1 LPTSRRS
8 IAPAEVQREPNLD
21 TSAALFC
28 KPGENLVTPANSAAP
43 RKRWYAVLY
52 IQVLIAIIIGIL
64 IGYFSPKIGIALKPL
79 GDAFVGLIR
88 IMIAPVIFCVIV
100 QGIASMADL
109 KKVGKVGVKAL
120 IYFEVVSTLAL
131 LIGIVV
137 AVVLHPGA
145 GLNINSATLDPKA
158 AAVYVGRAKETGF
171 IPFLLSFIPRTFVD
185 ALAGGEVPQVLLI
198 SILTGFAIARLGE
211 LGARALRAVE
221 VANKVV
227 FAIVRIIVRTAPLG
241 ALGGMAFTVASYG
254 MASLSNL
261 VKLIGSFY
269 LTSLIFIVLVLGVI
283 AAWAGFSIFRFIA
296 YIKDELLIVL
306 GTSSSET
313 VLPDMMRK
321 LEGLGA
327 SRSVVG
333 LVFPTGY
340 VFNTDGTNI
349 YLTLSVLFLA
359 QATGTQLTFSQ
370 IAGILLFA
378 LIASKGGSGVTG
390 TGFVTL
396 AAILAAVPAIPIQA
410 LALLVGIEKFMSE
423 CRALTNVVGNGVA
436 TLVVSRWQGELDSA
450 KMREVMSHP
459 GENNEPK
466 VA

>member
-1 LPTSRRS
+1 M
-8 IAPAEVQREPNLD
+8 PASAVREPREPRV
-21 TSAALFC
+21 SAADS
-28 KPGENLVTPANSAAP
+28 TAP
-43 RKRWYAVLY
+43 RKHKPWYSVLY
-52 IQVLIAIIIGIL
+52 IQVLIAIAIGIF
-64 IGYFSPKIGIALKPL
+64 IGRFFPKTGIALKPL

-88 IMIAPVIFCVIV
+88 MMIAPVIFCVIV
-100 QGIASMADL
+100 QGIAGMADL
-109 KKVGKVGVKAL
+109 KKVGKVGIKTL
-120 IYFEVVSTLAL
+120 IYFEAVSTLAL
-131 LIGIVV
+131 AIGIVV
-137 AVVLHPGA
+137 AVVIRPGA
-145 GLNINSATLDPKA
+145 GLNINPATLDPNA
-158 AAVYVGRAKETGF
+158 AAVYVGRARETGF
-171 IPFLLSFIPRTFVD
+171 IPFLLNFIPHSFVT
-185 ALAGGEVPQVLLI
+185 ALTSGEVPQVLLI
-198 SILTGFAIARLGE
+198 SILTGFAMARLGE
-211 LGARALRAVE
+211 FGVRALRAIE

-227 FAIVRIIVRTAPLG
+227 FAIIRIIIRTAPLG
-241 ALGGMAFTVASYG
+241 ALGGMAFTVGSYG

-261 VKLIGSFY
+261 VKLIGTFY
-269 LTSLIFIVLVLGVI
+269 LTSVIFVVVVLGAI
-283 AAWAGFSIFRFIA
+283 AWTAGFSIFRFIA

-349 YLTLSVLFLA
+349 YLTLSALFLA
-359 QATGTQLTFSQ
+359 QATGTHLTFSQ
-370 IAGILLFA
+370 IVGLLLFA

-396 AAILAAVPAIPIQA
+396 AAILAAVPAIPVQG

-436 TLVVSRWQGELDSA
+436 TLVVSRWERELDPV
-450 KMREVMSHP
+450 KLREVLSQP
-459 GENNEPK
+459 SENTAPK
-466 VA
+466 AA

>member
-1 LPTSRRS
+1 M
-8 IAPAEVQREPNLD
+8 
-21 TSAALFC
+21 SAAD
-28 KPGENLVTPANSAAP
+28 SAA
-43 RKRWYAVLY
+43 RLKHKHWYSVLY
-52 IQVLIAIIIGIL
+52 IQVLIAIAVGIL
-64 IGYFSPKIGIALKPL
+64 IGRFFPKTGIALKPL

-88 IMIAPVIFCVIV
+88 MMIAPVIFCVIV
-100 QGIASMADL
+100 QGIAGMADL
-109 KKVGKVGVKAL
+109 KKVGKVGIKTL

-131 LIGIVV
+131 AIGIVV
-137 AVVLHPGA
+137 AVVIHPGA
-145 GLNINSATLDPKA
+145 GLNINPATLDPHA
-158 AAVYVGRAKETGF
+158 AAVFVGRARETGF
-171 IPFLLSFIPRTFVD
+171 IPFLLSFIPHSFVS
-185 ALAGGEVPQVLLI
+185 AFASGEVPQVLLI
-198 SILTGFAIARLGE
+198 SVLTGFALARLGE
-211 LGARALRAVE
+211 FGARALRAVE

-227 FAIVRIIVRTAPLG
+227 FGIIRIIIRTAPLG
-241 ALGGMAFTVASYG
+241 ALGGMAFTVGSYG

-261 VKLIGSFY
+261 VKLIGTFY
-269 LTSLIFIVLVLGVI
+269 LTSLIFVVIVLGVI
-283 AAWAGFSIFRFIA
+283 AWWAGFSIFRFIA

-349 YLTLSVLFLA
+349 YLTLSALFLA
-359 QATGTQLTFSQ
+359 QATGTHLNFSQ
-370 IAGILLFA
+370 IAGMLLFA

-396 AAILAAVPAIPIQA
+396 AAILAAVPAIPVQG

-436 TLVVSRWQGELDSA
+436 TLVVSRWQGELDPA
-450 KMREVMSHP
+450 KLREVLSQP
-459 GENNEPK
+459 SENTAPK
-466 VA
+466 AA

>member
-1 LPTSRRS
+1 VSHGK
-8 IAPAEVQREPNLD
+8 
-21 TSAALFC
+21 SAAQR
-28 KPGENLVTPANSAAP
+28 KP
-43 RKRWYAVLY
+43 WYAVLY
-52 IQVLIAIIIGIL
+52 VQVLVAIVVGIL
-64 IGYFSPKIGIALKPL
+64 IGRFFPKTGIALKPL
-79 GDAFVGLIR
+79 GDGFVALIR
-88 IMIAPVIFCVIV
+88 MMIAPVIFCVVV
-100 QGIASMADL
+100 QGIASMSDL

-131 LIGIVV
+131 IVGIVV
-137 AVVLHPGA
+137 AVILHPGA
-145 GLNINSATLDPKA
+145 GLNIDPATLDPKA
-158 AAVYVGRAKETGF
+158 AATYVGRAKETGI
-171 IPFLLSFIPRTFVD
+171 IPFLLGFIPRTFVD

-198 SILTGFAIARLGE
+198 SILTGFAIARMGE
-211 LGARALRAVE
+211 FGVRALRAIE

-227 FAIVRIIVRTAPLG
+227 FGIIRIVVRAAPLG

-261 VKLIGSFY
+261 VKLIGMFY
-269 LTSLIFIVLVLGVI
+269 LTSLIFVVVVLGAI
-283 AAWAGFSIFRFIA
+283 AYWAGFSIFRFIA

-327 SRSVVG
+327 SSSIVG

-349 YLTLSVLFLA
+349 YLTLSALFLA
-359 QATGTQLTFSQ
+359 QATNTHLTLSQ
-370 IAGILLFA
+370 IVGILLFA
-378 LIASKGGSGVTG
+378 LVASKGGSGVTG

-396 AAILAAVPAIPIQA
+396 AAILAAVPAIPVQA

-436 TLVVSRWQGELDSA
+436 TIVVSRWQGELDTT
-450 KMREVMSHP
+450 KMREILAHP
-459 GENNEPK
+459 IENGEAK
-466 VA
+466 SG

>member
-1 LPTSRRS
+1 VSHGKSAT
-8 IAPAEVQREPNLD
+8 QR
-21 TSAALFC
+21 
-28 KPGENLVTPANSAAP
+28 KP
-43 RKRWYAVLY
+43 WYAVLY
-52 IQVLIAIIIGIL
+52 VQVLVAIVVGVL
-64 IGYFSPKIGIALKPL
+64 IGRFFPKTGIALKPL
-79 GDAFVGLIR
+79 GDGFVALIR
-88 IMIAPVIFCVIV
+88 MMIAPVIFCVVV
-100 QGIASMADL
+100 QGIASMSDL

-131 LIGIVV
+131 IVGIVV
-137 AVVLHPGA
+137 AVILHPGA
-145 GLNINSATLDPKA
+145 GLNIDPATLDPKA
-158 AAVYVGRAKETGF
+158 AATYVGRAKETGI
-171 IPFLLSFIPRTFVD
+171 IPFLLGFIPRTFVD

-198 SILTGFAIARLGE
+198 SILTGFAIARMGE
-211 LGARALRAVE
+211 FGVRALRAIE
-221 VANKVV
+221 VANKIV
-227 FAIVRIIVRTAPLG
+227 FGIIRIIVRAAPLG

-261 VKLIGSFY
+261 AKLIGTFY
-269 LTSLIFIVLVLGVI
+269 LTSLIFVVVVLGAI
-283 AAWAGFSIFRFIA
+283 AYWAGFSIFRFIA

-327 SRSVVG
+327 SSSIVG

-349 YLTLSVLFLA
+349 YLTLSALFLA
-359 QATGTQLTFSQ
+359 QATNTHLTLSQ
-370 IAGILLFA
+370 IVGILLFA

-396 AAILAAVPAIPIQA
+396 AAILAAVPAIPVQA

-436 TLVVSRWQGELDSA
+436 TIVVSRWEGELDTT
-450 KMREVMSHP
+450 KMREILAHP
-459 GENNEPK
+459 VENGEAK
-466 VA
+466 SG

>member
-1 LPTSRRS
+1 MTGATSP
-8 IAPAEVQREPNLD
+8 PAARP
-21 TSAALFC
+21 
-28 KPGENLVTPANSAAP
+28 
-43 RKRWYAVLY
+43 WYAILY
-52 IQVLIAIIIGIL
+52 IQVLIAIFLGIL
-64 IGYFSPKIGIALKPL
+64 IGRFSPKTGVALKPL

-88 IMIAPVIFCVIV
+88 MMIAPVIFCVIT
-100 QGIASMADL
+100 QGIAGMADI
-109 KKVGKVGVKAL
+109 KKVGKVGIKTL
-120 IYFEVVSTLAL
+120 IYFEAVSTLAL
-131 LIGIVV
+131 LIGITV
-137 AVVLHPGA
+137 AVVIHPGA
-145 GLNINSATLDPKA
+145 GLNINPATLDPKA

-171 IPFLLSFIPRTFVD
+171 IPFLLSFIPHTFVE
-185 ALAGGEVPQVLLI
+185 AFTGGDVPQVLLI
-198 SILTGFAIARLGE
+198 SILTGFAIAALGE
-211 LGARALRAVE
+211 SGVRALRAIE

-227 FAIVRIIVRTAPLG
+227 FGIVRIIVRAAPLG
-241 ALGGMAFTVASYG
+241 ALGGMAFTVGSYG

-261 VKLIGSFY
+261 IKLIGTFY
-269 LTSLIFIVLVLGVI
+269 LTSIIFVVVVLGAI
-283 AAWAGFSIFRFIA
+283 AWWAGFSIFRFIA

-349 YLTLSVLFLA
+349 YLTLSALFLA
-359 QATGTQLTFSQ
+359 QATGTHLSLGQ
-370 IAGILLFA
+370 ISALLLFA
-378 LIASKGGSGVTG
+378 LLASKGGSGVTG

-396 AAILAAVPAIPIQA
+396 AAILAAVPAIPVQG

-436 TLVVSRWQGELDSA
+436 TLVVSRWQGELDSTKLRA
-450 KMREVMSHP
+450 VMSHR
-459 GENNEPK
+459 GEDATPP
-466 VA
+466 AA

>member
-1 LPTSRRS
+1 MTGAKSP
-8 IAPAEVQREPNLD
+8 PAARP
-21 TSAALFC
+21 
-28 KPGENLVTPANSAAP
+28 
-43 RKRWYAVLY
+43 WYAILY
-52 IQVLIAIIIGIL
+52 IQVLIAIFLGIL
-64 IGYFSPKIGIALKPL
+64 IGRFSPKTGVALKPL

-88 IMIAPVIFCVIV
+88 MMIAPVIFCVIT
-100 QGIASMADL
+100 QGIAGMADI
-109 KKVGKVGVKAL
+109 KKVGKVGIKTL
-120 IYFEVVSTLAL
+120 IYFEAVSTLAL
-131 LIGIVV
+131 LIGITV
-137 AVVLHPGA
+137 AVAIHPGA
-145 GLNINSATLDPKA
+145 GLNINPATLDPKA

-171 IPFLLSFIPRTFVD
+171 IPFLLSFIPHTFVE
-185 ALAGGEVPQVLLI
+185 AFTGGDVPQVLLI
-198 SILTGFAIARLGE
+198 SILTGFAIAALGE
-211 LGARALRAVE
+211 SGVRALRAIE

-227 FAIVRIIVRTAPLG
+227 FGIVRIIVRAAPLG
-241 ALGGMAFTVASYG
+241 ALGGMAFTVGSYG

-261 VKLIGSFY
+261 IKLIGTFY
-269 LTSLIFIVLVLGVI
+269 LTSIIFVVVVLGAI
-283 AAWAGFSIFRFIA
+283 AWWAGFSIFRFIA

-349 YLTLSVLFLA
+349 YLTLSALFLA
-359 QATGTQLTFSQ
+359 QATGTHLSFGQ
-370 IAGILLFA
+370 ISALLLFA
-378 LIASKGGSGVTG
+378 LLASKGGSGVTG

-396 AAILAAVPAIPIQA
+396 AAILAAAPAIPVQG

-436 TLVVSRWQGELDSA
+436 TLVVSRWQGELDST
-450 KMREVMSHP
+450 KLREVMTHP
-459 GENNEPK
+459 GEHATPP
-466 VA
+466 AA